1 MQRGFKRKKTSGR
14 AIVFL
19 LVLIFSFSALYIY
32 YITQIRPLLEEYVL
46 NDVRNQINLMLNKII
61 EEEIANNAVTYNL
74 LVNIEKGTDGQITSI
89 SSDVYNMNKIKVSIE
104 EKILESVLNRGE
116 IKVDVPIGSLLGNEL
131 FLGRGPEIKILVTP
145 IASVHARF
153 QNEFD
158 SAGVNQTRH
167 RILLN
172 YDVCL
177 KIMLPGKRDET
188 VISSSVCVAETIVV
202 GLVPR
207 LFSGSQN

>member
-1 MQRGFKRKKTSGR
+1 MRYALKKRK
-14 AIVFL
+14 IIFL
-19 LVLIFSFSALYIY
+19 FFVILFLISLFFIY

-46 NDVRNQINLMLNKII
+46 NDVRNQTNLMINKII
-61 EEEIANNAVTYNL
+61 EEEIANNAVTYNS
-74 LVNIEKGTDGQITSI
+74 LVNIDKSSDGQITSI
-89 SSDVYNMNKIKVSIE
+89 SSDVYNMNRLKVSIE
-104 EKILESVLNRGE
+104 DKILEE
-116 IKVDVPIGSLLGNEL
+116 ILRLGKISVDVPIGNLLGNEL
-131 FLGRGPEIKILVTP
+131 FLGRGPGIEIAVTP
-145 IASVHARF
+145 IASVYARF

-177 KIMLPGKRDET
+177 KIMLPGKREET
-188 VISSSVCVAETIVV
+188 VISSSVCIAETIVV

-207 LFSGSQN
+207 LFTGEQN